1 MVLAAERNLMKK
13 CKSGRIIEKNRK
25 GKIIYVLRL
34 NLVEDDFKKG
44 KKYTTKD
51 IHTDLS
57 VGKRNYQKAAVL
69 LEEAMDSYKDESNE
83 LYFHNYCSVWLEDKK
98 PTLELTTYEG
108 YQYKLKIL
116 ISYFSQQPVLLSE
129 LTEKDIK
136 DFYNFLLTAEHGTGK
151 RRKVGYSSRTIK
163 DIAFLLK
170 SVLNEATTLKY
181 ISANPAAEISIPC
194 KVEDKH
200 NGNSNKAYIDTD
212 EVATFFEAIKGHRL
226 ELPFIL
232 GLYFGLR
239 REEILGLKW
248 AAIHK
253 DGRLYIEHTV
263 ARVKTTIR
271 KNRVKTDASYRS
283 YPLSDFLL
291 VKLKERQKEQQR
303 NKLLFGDNYI
313 SSDYIFT
320 WEDGHLYTPD
330 YFSKSFK
337 KVVRRNPNLDDS
349 LTLHSL
355 RASCVSI
362 LIHNGMDIKDIQEWV
377 GHKDIQTTLNLYAR
391 TNEKRKTKVDKKMSE
406 IVFKDA

>member
-1 MVLAAERNLMKK
+1 MKK

-51 IHTDLS
+51 IQTDLS

-69 LEEAMDSYKDESNE
+69 LEEAMNSYKDESNE
-83 LYFHNYCSVWLEDKK
+83 LYFHNYCSAWLEDKK

-116 ISYFSQQPVLLSE
+116 ISYFSQQPVLLSD

-136 DFYNFLLTAEHGTGK
+136 DFYNFLLTVEHGSGK

-248 AAIHK
+248 TSIHK

-263 ARVKTTIR
+263 ARVKTTIH

-283 YPLSDFLL
+283 YPLSNFLL

-303 NKLLFGDNYI
+303 NKLLYGDDYI

>member
-1 MVLAAERNLMKK
+1 MKK

-69 LEEAMDSYKDESNE
+69 LEEAMDSYKD
-83 LYFHNYCSVWLEDKK
+83 
-98 PTLELTTYEG
+98 
-108 YQYKLKIL
+108 
-116 ISYFSQQPVLLSE
+116 
-129 LTEKDIK
+129 
-136 DFYNFLLTAEHGTGK
+136 
-151 RRKVGYSSRTIK
+151 
-163 DIAFLLK
+163 
-170 SVLNEATTLKY
+170 
-181 ISANPAAEISIPC
+181 
-194 KVEDKH
+194 
-200 NGNSNKAYIDTD
+200 
-212 EVATFFEAIKGHRL
+212 
-226 ELPFIL
+226 
-232 GLYFGLR
+232 
-239 REEILGLKW
+239 
-248 AAIHK
+248 
-253 DGRLYIEHTV
+253 
-263 ARVKTTIR
+263 
-271 KNRVKTDASYRS
+271 
-283 YPLSDFLL
+283 
-291 VKLKERQKEQQR
+291 
-303 NKLLFGDNYI
+303 
-313 SSDYIFT
+313 
-320 WEDGHLYTPD
+320 DGHLYTPD

-362 LIHNGMDIKDIQEWV
+362 LVHNGMDIKDIQEWV

>member
-1 MVLAAERNLMKK
+1 MRGINTNKI
-13 CKSGRIIEKNRK
+13 SHIIFFCSSLFLFLSNR
-25 GKIIYVLRL
+25 
-34 NLVEDDFKKG
+34 
-44 KKYTTKD
+44 
-51 IHTDLS
+51 
-57 VGKRNYQKAAVL
+57 
-69 LEEAMDSYKDESNE
+69 
-83 LYFHNYCSVWLEDKK
+83 
-98 PTLELTTYEG
+98 EG
-108 YQYKLKIL
+108 Y
-116 ISYFSQQPVLLSE
+116 
-129 LTEKDIK
+129 K

-271 KNRVKTDASYRS
+271 KTELKPMQVIEVI
-283 YPLSDFLL
+283 LFL
-291 VKLKERQKEQQR
+291 
-303 NKLLFGDNYI
+303 
-313 SSDYIFT
+313 IFC
-320 WEDGHLYTPD
+320 W
-330 YFSKSFK
+330 
-337 KVVRRNPNLDDS
+337 
-349 LTLHSL
+349 
-355 RASCVSI
+355 
-362 LIHNGMDIKDIQEWV
+362 
-377 GHKDIQTTLNLYAR
+377 
-391 TNEKRKTKVDKKMSE
+391 
-406 IVFKDA
+406 